1 MNKGK
6 MFLLTSG
13 MVVSILASGCGSS
26 KAETSSAV
34 SSASQAAGASSAAE
48 AVAASSKD
56 AGSGHHSSSI
66 ASSEFDLDSLDTS
79 KVASKDE
86 QIEQNDLEADGLT
99 PVSGSQVVDGT
110 YEISV
115 RSSSDMFKVD
125 KCMLSVK
132 DGRMTAVLTM
142 SGSGYLL
149 VYPGTAEE
157 AAAADK
163 SDMIK
168 SIDNADGKNTF
179 MLTVENLNQEM
190 NLAAFSKNKLE
201 WYPRKVLF
209 DASSLP
215 EGTVMGGDTA
225 VTAEELGLADGTYTA
240 EAKLAGGSGR
250 ASITSPM
257 TITITGGQITGSV
270 EMSSNYYDYAIV
282 NGEKYLPVNTEGNS
296 TFEVPFDGF
305 DYAMPF
311 TADTTR
317 MSTPHEI
324 DYTITLDST
333 TAKAAE

>member
-1 MNKGK
+1 MKKGK
-6 MFLLTSG
+6 MLLCTSG
-13 MVVSILASGCGSS
+13 LIISILAAGCGTSGAAS
-26 KAETSSAV
+26 SSAAA
-34 SSASQAAGASSAAE
+34 SAASGTSAASASQNAE
-48 AVAASSKD
+48 TP
-56 AGSGHHSSSI
+56 
-66 ASSEFDLDSLDTS
+66 SEVDLDSLDTS
-79 KVASKDE
+79 KVASEED
-86 QIEQNDLEADGLT
+86 QIEQNDLDTEGLT
-99 PVSGSQVVDGT
+99 PISGSQVVDGT

-115 RSSSDMFKVD
+115 RTSSDMFKVE

-132 DGRMTAVLTM
+132 DGEMTAVMTM

-163 SDMIK
+163 SSLVK

-179 MLTVENLNQEM
+179 MLTVDALDKELD
-190 NLAAFSKNKLE
+190 LAAFSKKRQQ
-201 WYPRKVLF
+201 WYPRKIVF

-215 EGTVMGGDTA
+215 EGTVTGGREA
-225 VTAEELGLADGTYTA
+225 VTAEDLQLADGSYTVA
-240 EAKLAGGSGR
+240 AKLAGGSGR

-257 TITITGGQITGSV
+257 KITIAGGKITGSV

-282 NGEKYLPVNTEGNS
+282 NGEKYLPVNTDGNS

-333 TAKAAE
+333 TVKTAE